1 MVFSLEKE
9 SKLMFPG
16 INVTSNFKMNT
27 SAFLFLFL
35 MLMMMMVVKDAL
47 QLSHLYKKE
56 DISFLLG
63 GGSSSGIYV
72 SIVIFISDSSLFGV
86 EDPDLGSLEEQLS
99 LFSITAS
106 YPDYSLL
113 QLFIHYIAFLL
124 RIQVGLGYDFSS
136 SLLVEDSIFS
146 ELF

>member
-1 MVFSLEKE
+1 
-9 SKLMFPG
+9 MFPG

-86 EDPDLGSLEEQLS
+86 EDPDLGCSSPLSSELPLLLQLLFGRGSSSL
-99 LFSITAS
+99 
-106 YPDYSLL
+106 DYSLL